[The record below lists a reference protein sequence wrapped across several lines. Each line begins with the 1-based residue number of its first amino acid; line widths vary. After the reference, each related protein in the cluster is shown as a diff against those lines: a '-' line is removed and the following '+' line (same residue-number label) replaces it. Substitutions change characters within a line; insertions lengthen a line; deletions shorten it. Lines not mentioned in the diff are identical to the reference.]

1 MTRLDTLL
9 MAVDRGLRSVTGVV
23 KADRPN
29 PAGDREAP
37 LNDAER
43 RHAAGLMRVNHCGE
57 ICAQAL
63 YEGQSLTARRPETR
77 DSLADAARQE
87 EDHLAWCRERLGEL
101 DGRPSVLDPAFYVAS
116 YALGAVTGLLGDRVS
131 LGFIEATEDQVRQH
145 LDRHIDKLPEADE
158 RSRAILTEMRAD
170 EVRHGEDAAR
180 AGGLAFPEM
189 VKGAMGLA
197 SKVMT
202 ETTYRI

>member
-1 MTRLDTLL
+1 MTYLDTFLT
-9 MAVDRGLRSVTGVV
+9 AVDRGLRSVTGVV
-23 KADRPN
+23 KADRPS
-29 PAGDREAP
+29 PAADCEAA
-37 LNDAER
+37 LTDSER

-63 YEGQSLTARRPETR
+63 YEGQSLTARRAETR
-77 DSLADAARQE
+77 ESLATAARQE
-87 EDHLAWCRERLGEL
+87 EDHLAWCRERLTEL

-131 LGFIEATEDQVRQH
+131 LGFIEATEDQVKHH
-145 LDRHIDKLPEADE
+145 LDRHIEKLPAGDE
-158 RSRAILTEMRAD
+158 RSRAILTEMRTD
-170 EVRHGEDAAR
+170 EVRHGEDAVR
-180 AGGLAFPEM
+180 SGGVAFPKA
-189 VKGAMGLA
+189 VKDVMGLV